1 MGQISMTTVA
11 GAHGD
16 LFGWGRGVEGENTRI
31 AEIDARRVGD
41 RGQLVFITD
50 PSVGVD
56 LVEYQQA
63 YATEARTPDQA
74 LAEVRPLTEG

>member
-1 MGQISMTTVA
+1 
-11 GAHGD
+11 
-16 LFGWGRGVEGENTRI
+16 
-31 AEIDARRVGD
+31 
-41 RGQLVFITD
+41 VFITD

-63 YATEARTPDQA
+63 YATEARTPNQA